1 MKLLFLLT
9 ISFGL
14 SLSAFAKVVRY
25 ELSINKKTVNLS
37 GKKKVDFA
45 LAINDQIPGPTLEFT
60 EGDEAEIVVKND
72 SEEHDV
78 STHWH
83 GILLDPYYDGVP
95 YVNSPP
101 IMPGDQFTFKFK
113 VRQHGTY
120 WFHSHTAVQEQK
132 GVYGSIVI
140 HPKNKTIS
148 YDRDLVAVLSDWSDE
163 DPNQILKNLR
173 KEGEYYQYKKR
184 TIRSYLTAYKEGSLS
199 NHLYNEMTRMG
210 GMDFSDVGY
219 DAFLI
224 NGKRSSTFED
234 LRPGEKVRIRIINA
248 AASSYF
254 NVSLGDVSMKV
265 ISADGTDIDP
275 LQAKEIFIAPAETY
289 DVLYEVPAN
298 KSLEL
303 RANSQDGTGY
313 GSLWIGKGEKVPA
326 PNKER
331 PDLYMKMYMGS
342 FWDTLKYGGS
352 MTKPPVDYSK
362 MGHGMHGGMSM
373 GKGMNMQGDMSSMD
387 HSQMKSNEH
396 DHSMNMKMDMKDH
409 SAMTMDEEVKVIP
422 TLTVDNLKAQGSTV
436 FDEKI
441 PRHDV
446 KLVLD
451 GDMERYI
458 WVINGKAMF
467 EDYSIPVQQNKV
479 VRFTYVNNSMM
490 NHPFHLHGHF
500 FRVVNDNGEKSPL
513 KHTVDV
519 PPFGQRT
526 IEFYTNEPGE
536 WMLHCHNLYHMQTG
550 MARTVKYMSFV
561 PREDIQK
568 LQKNDPH
575 LGDHIYYRGEL
586 EASTNH
592 AQTRFNFMDTW
603 NEVEFRA
610 EGRRDFGWQGE
621 GDLFYKRW
629 LNKYT
634 SLIAG
639 GTLVEQ
645 YGAAVA
651 GVGYV
656 LPFRIATHALIDHKG
671 RARLDLLRRF
681 QWSEYIYSDA
691 EFTFRQKQDSEF
703 EVTLMYQR
711 QWAWSAGLMFTERS
725 AGVGA
730 QYFF

>member
-1 MKLLFLLT
+1 MN
-9 ISFGL
+9 SFFILMFSLAL
-14 SLSAFAKVVRY
+14 SLAASAKVVRY
-25 ELSINKKTVNLS
+25 ELSISKKTVNLS
-37 GKKKVDFA
+37 GKKKVNFA
-45 LAINDQIPGPTLEFT
+45 LAINGQIPGPTLEFT
-60 EGDEAEIVVKND
+60 EGDDAEIVVKND
-72 SEEHDV
+72 SDEHDV

-95 YVNSPP
+95 YINSPP
-101 IMPGDQFTFKFK
+101 IMPGKQFTFKFK

-140 HPKNKTIS
+140 HPKKKSIQ

-163 DPNQILKNLR
+163 NAVQILKNLR

-184 TIRSYLTAYKEGSLS
+184 TVRSYWTAFKEGSLS

-224 NGKRSSTFED
+224 NGKRNSIYED

-254 NVSLGDVSMKV
+254 NVSLGDITMKV

-275 LQAKEIFIAPAETY
+275 VQAKEIFIAPAETY
-289 DVLYEVPAN
+289 DLLYEVPTN

-303 RANSQDGTGY
+303 RAITQDGTGY
-313 GSLWIGKGEKVPA
+313 GSLWIGRGEKVPV
-326 PNKER
+326 PLKEK

-352 MTKPPVDYSK
+352 MTEPPVDYSK
-362 MGHGMHGGMSM
+362 MGHE
-373 GKGMNMQGDMSSMD
+373 MQANMSSMD
-387 HSQMKSNEH
+387 HSQMKSGE
-396 DHSMNMKMDMKDH
+396 DDRSMNMKMDMRDH
-409 SAMTMDEEVKVIP
+409 STMSMDDMKETVS
-422 TLTVDNLKAQGSTV
+422 TLTVDKLKALSSTA

-467 EDYSIPVQQNKV
+467 EDYSIPVKPNQI

-500 FRVVNDNGEKSPL
+500 FRVVNENGEKSPL
-513 KHTVDV
+513 KHTVDI
-519 PPFGQRT
+519 PPFGRRT
-526 IEFYTNEPGE
+526 MEFYTDEPGE

-568 LQKNDPH
+568 LQKKDPH
-575 LGDHIYYRGEL
+575 LADHIYYRGEL

-592 AQTRFNFMDTW
+592 AQTRFNFMNTW

-610 EGRRDFGWQGE
+610 EGRKDFGWQGE

-639 GTLVEQ
+639 GTLVQQ
-645 YGAAVA
+645 YGAGVA
-651 GVGYV
+651 GVGYI
-656 LPFRIATHALIDHKG
+656 LPFRINTHTLIDHKG

-681 QWSEYIYSDA
+681 QWTEFIYSDA

-711 QWAWSAGLMFTERS
+711 QWSWSAGFMFTERS
-725 AGVGA
+725 VGFGV
-730 QYFF
+730 QYFL